1 MEKEYYPIFSQ
12 RDYLYI
18 VLFFVSFANSILG
31 SIFMLSL
38 FLYLKSGPE
47 GGVKALLL
55 LTTRGL
61 MSSAVATSLD
71 SNIKW
76 IVLIGISIWMIIGYG
91 IDDEDKKK
99 LSNVIAA
106 LSGFLLAAASGA
118 VFNSS
123 YPLTS
128 IFKMISF
135 ALPFVAVMK
144 GIAVT
149 RRYCRWMD
157 YFSAFYLMLFA
168 ISAVLIPYGR
178 FIITNSDF
186 QGVFNHVNIL
196 GIICAITIAAFLES
210 NLFRKKTLIRSLV
223 VITILIMCYLSA
235 SRTGMFSALAVLG
248 VYFLCSRGEGTSKIK
263 VVVLVGVLFIAI
275 WLSMGGEIQQLVNN
289 FVWKNSTN
297 SIMDSR
303 LQLIEMAR
311 TRYESHKLMGTGFM
325 VPYNEGAV
333 DWSLNFNLI
342 VEPGNLVWM
351 LLGDTGIVG
360 ASFFGIL
367 VFAIFKNGTW
377 SRLHLLVGAFI
388 VNMGEMVFFSSN
400 NMSILIYFLIAV
412 YLFED
417 NTEVEYV

>member
-1 MEKEYYPIFSQ
+1 M
-12 RDYLYI
+12 
-18 VLFFVSFANSILG
+18 
-31 SIFMLSL
+31 
-38 FLYLKSGPE
+38 
-47 GGVKALLL
+47 
-55 LTTRGL
+55 
-61 MSSAVATSLD
+61 
-71 SNIKW
+71 
-76 IVLIGISIWMIIGYG
+76 
-91 IDDEDKKK
+91 
-99 LSNVIAA
+99 
-106 LSGFLLAAASGA
+106 
-118 VFNSS
+118 
-123 YPLTS
+123 
-128 IFKMISF
+128 
-135 ALPFVAVMK
+135 
-144 GIAVT
+144 
-149 RRYCRWMD
+149 
-157 YFSAFYLMLFA
+157 
-168 ISAVLIPYGR
+168 
-178 FIITNSDF
+178 
-186 QGVFNHVNIL
+186 
-196 GIICAITIAAFLES
+196 
-210 NLFRKKTLIRSLV
+210 
-223 VITILIMCYLSA
+223 
-235 SRTGMFSALAVLG
+235 
-248 VYFLCSRGEGTSKIK
+248 
-263 VVVLVGVLFIAI
+263 LVGVLFIAI

>member
-76 IVLIGISIWMIIGYG
+76 IVLLGISIWMIIGYG

-99 LSNVIAA
+99 LSNVVVA
-106 LSGFLLAAASGA
+106 LSCFILVAASGTA
-118 VFNSS
+118 FNSS

-128 IFKMISF
+128 IFKLVSF
-135 ALPFVAVMK
+135 ALPFVAVLK
-144 GIAVT
+144 GVAIT
-149 RRYCRWMD
+149 RRYYRWVD
-157 YFSAFYLMLFA
+157 YFTVLYLILFA
-168 ISAVLIPYGR
+168 ISTVMIPFTR
-178 FIITNSDF
+178 FRITNSDF

-311 TRYESHKLMGTGFM
+311 KRYESHKLMGTGFM
-325 VPYNEGAV
+325 VPYNEGVV

-367 VFAIFKNGTW
+367 VFTIFKNGTW